1 VAGKKTLMVAT
12 VVAFS
17 ILSMPFA
24 ATFALAETQTS
35 PAGISVHTEDNGESE
50 DGEDSHVNTSGK
62 QSNDGD
68 KDNDDR
74 HGYIPPIFVAPGT
87 DDSDTDRATQ
97 EPTSTTSPTTGTNGS
112 ADIGVPTATGNVTT
126 TSVRP
131 VGGKTQVSVGVDTST
146 PINSLGTVNP
156 KEERA
161 VDIERVHAAS
171 QSPAEEFLDA
181 AYLGMG
187 LLAASALGLGV
198 TAGVRAVRLRRSGK
212 SDYLYGD
219 K

>member
-1 VAGKKTLMVAT
+1 MTEKKTVMVIA
-12 VVAFS
+12 VVALGIFS
-17 ILSMPFA
+17 APFA
-24 ATFALAETQTS
+24 ANLAMANTPNS
-35 PAGISVHTEDNGESE
+35 SARISVYTEDNGDSQGSE
-50 DGEDSHVNTSGK
+50 DSQTTNHK
-62 QSNDGD
+62 RHSNDGD

-87 DDSDTDRATQ
+87 DDSAQDDAAQKPTQ
-97 EPTSTTSPTTGTNGS
+97 TEAPTPGSSNQSDIGQPTTT
-112 ADIGVPTATGNVTT
+112 DTVTAT
-126 TSVRP
+126 SVHP
-131 VGGKTQVSVGVDTST
+131 LGGKAVVSVGVDNNT
-146 PINSLGTVNP
+146 PVNTFGNVNP

-161 VDIERVHAAS
+161 VDIERVHVAM

-198 TAGVRAVRLRRSGK
+198 TAGVRAIRLRRSGK